1 MAAQPGE
8 DFKEVAW
15 APNGQRLAYSKELPG
30 AGFMGAIESVSL
42 KGGPPTRIVSSP
54 KLQGF
59 CWLPDGRIVYSL
71 RQSVNT
77 GADSNLWEVRTVTQ
91 TGEPTGHPR
100 QLTNWPGF
108 SFSGFT
114 VTADGKQMEFLR
126 FTAKAHVYVGEL
138 DAKGTHLTNTRRLTF
153 DEHFEW
159 PERWTPDS
167 RAVVFGQT
175 AMEAGTSS
183 SRR

>member
-1 MAAQPGE
+1 MAAQHGE
-8 DFKEVAW
+8 DFNEVAW
-15 APNGQRLAYSKELPG
+15 APNGQRLAYSKGL
-30 AGFMGAIESVSL
+30 AGTGIYVSAIESVSL
-42 KGGPPTRIVSSP
+42 KGGPPTRILSSP

-59 CWLPDGRIVYSL
+59 CWLPDGRILYSL
-71 RQSVNT
+71 RQSVMT
-77 GADSNLWEVRTVTQ
+77 GADSNLWEVRTINQ
-91 TGEPTGHPR
+91 TGEPAGEPR

-126 FTAKAHVYVGEL
+126 LTAKAHAYVGEL
-138 DAKGTHLTNTRRLTF
+138 DAKGTRLNNPRRLTL

-167 RAVVFGQT
+167 RAVVFWELGHLQ
-175 AMEAGTSS
+175 ADVG
-183 SRR
+183 

>member
-1 MAAQPGE
+1 
-8 DFKEVAW
+8 V
-15 APNGQRLAYSKELPG
+15 S
-30 AGFMGAIESVSL
+30 AIESVSL
-42 KGGPPTRIVSSP
+42 EGGRPTRVLSST

-71 RQSVNT
+71 RQSVNV
-77 GADSNLWEVRTVTQ
+77 GDDSNLWEVRTVTQ
-91 TGEPTGHPR
+91 TGEPAGEPR

-126 FTAKAHVYVGEL
+126 LIAKAHVYVGEL
-138 DAKGTHLTNTRRLTF
+138 DAKGTRLENTRRLTF

-159 PERWTPDS
+159 PERCNDTH
-167 RAVVFGQT
+167 
-175 AMEAGTSS
+175 
-183 SRR
+183 